1 MDTLCICWRGNP
13 GVGKRTKLLEYCRLV
28 AESRGLQF
36 QLHTKFLTIGSAN
49 AQGSGEVAEHEE
61 TTGEREAETNQIAYE
76 SSVVH
81 IGFDISRMSMQDK
94 NILRPVLLKLGQGSQ
109 VLTGA
114 NGRGNRIL
122 VLYHAHLLSSESV
135 LLLQAALEQNNGDL
149 SVWITSEIP
158 APQRIHDWFVEIG
171 VSGEDRQMTQ
181 YKQSL
186 PSQPLQTT
194 EIMSWNEIFKKVFEQ
209 WLKNANPTLS
219 EVPKIKAFV
228 YELLM
233 RNLRWVECV
242 HFVLDALLELEGITD
257 KQRKESLKILA
268 SMEGTGGGQTLPSYR
283 IPILWESLFLQLRHA
298 LSPQEVDGVQTST
311 STGRTGKK
319 HKKTSPTTK
328 STVEA

>member
-13 GVGKRTKLLEYCRLV
+13 GVGKRTKLLEACRLL

-36 QLHTKFLTIGSAN
+36 QLHTKYLTIGSAN
-49 AQGSGEVAEHEE
+49 AQGTGEVTEHEE
-61 TTGEREAETNQIAYE
+61 TTGERETETNQIAYE

-109 VLTGA
+109 VLAG
-114 NGRGNRIL
+114 NQGRGNRIL

-149 SVWITSEIP
+149 SVWLTSEIP
-158 APQRIHDWFVEIG
+158 APQRIYDWFVEIG
-171 VSGEDRQMTQ
+171 VGGEDKQMTF

-186 PSQPLQTT
+186 PPQST
-194 EIMSWNEIFKKVFEQ
+194 EIVSWNEVFRKVFET
-209 WLKNANPTLS
+209 WSKSKAPTLS
-219 EVPKIKAFV
+219 EVPKIKSFV

-242 HFVLDALLELEGITD
+242 HFVLDALLELEGISI
-257 KQRKESLKILA
+257 KQRGEALAILA

-283 IPILWESLFLQLRHA
+283 IPILWESLFLQLRHV
-298 LSPQEVDGVQTST
+298 LSPEQVDGPV
-311 STGRTGKK
+311 STGRISKK
-319 HKKTSPTTK
+319 HKKTVSNTK
-328 STVEA
+328 NTVET